1 MNDVPGHQW
10 EVRHEDE
17 PNLMDRRAVL
27 YCIDCK
33 VEVARR
39 RIPAGRIFS
48 LRDRESLSQSWA
60 VHLAAAKAA
69 SKIKVERW
77 LDSDLLPY

>member
-1 MNDVPGHQW
+1 MINARGHIW

-27 YCIDCK
+27 NCTVCK

-39 RIPAGRIFS
+39 RIQAFRKFSFRIVKFWS
-48 LRDRESLSQSWA
+48 KRGPRTLPSRLSRLNDGPTA
-60 VHLAAAKAA
+60 
-69 SKIKVERW
+69 I
-77 LDSDLLPY
+77 

>member
-1 MNDVPGHQW
+1 MINARGHIW

-27 YCIDCK
+27 NCTVCK

-39 RIPAGRIFS
+39 RIQAFRKFS
-48 LRDRESLSQSWA
+48 FRDREVLEQAWA
-60 VHLAAAKAA
+60 AHVAVKVV
-69 SKIKVERW
+69 KVERW
-77 LDSDLLPY
+77 PDCDLMPY